1 MDLRE
6 VFAINLRRLR
16 HAKGLSQDD
25 LAYEAEVIR
34 SYLSQLEKGAF
45 YASLKIVAKLSH
57 VLEVEPAEL
66 LKSPK
71 PSQTKR
77 G

>member
-1 MDLRE
+1 VDQDYPLPGIYD
-6 VFAINLRRLR
+6 A
-16 HAKGLSQDD
+16 AGL
-25 LAYEAEVIR
+25 
-34 SYLSQLEKGAF
+34 
-45 YASLKIVAKLSH
+45 AKLAH

-71 PSQTKR
+71 LSQTKR